1 MLDKKTGERDWFC
14 HACGWE
20 LDHDDLPR
28 GSKGSNEL
36 AKRAAVKLRAER
48 AALAARIAEHQ
59 K

>member
-36 AKRAAVKLRAER
+36 AKRAAVPLH
-48 AALAARIAEHQ
+48 ICYIVVT
-59 K
+59 